1 MKSLLTLF
9 VPRLISARPATTF
22 DQAQDILAK
31 SREAYSKLK
40 TYSDQGTVVEQSDN
54 IFNRARFR
62 TFRRQP
68 KDFYYEYGWRTST
81 GSGGTISIGGHLVFW
96 MKNGD
101 LETWDE
107 VGKMHRSY
115 PAGSSNQITPIAGG
129 YSSTHGA
136 LPLIASFLFPKAT
149 ILNDVAEIATLS
161 YAGME
166 NIGGHKCH
174 KLVGI
179 AQSHYPSG
187 QTFNTRPVA
196 IWIDADT
203 YLLRQF
209 FTDTP
214 RNRGAGEI
222 YRVTITVNPVPN
234 PTLSDANFTYKV
246 PST

>member
-1 MKSLLTLF
+1 MKLLLTLV
-9 VPRLISARPATTF
+9 VPVLISAKPVTAV

-31 SREAYSKLK
+31 SREAYSRLK
-40 TYSDQGTVVEQSDN
+40 TYADQGTVVEQSDN
-54 IFNRARFR
+54 TYNKAKFR

-68 KDFYYEYGWRTST
+68 RDFYYEYGWRTLT
-81 GSGGTISIGGHLVFW
+81 GAGGTIPLDGRLVFW

-107 VGKMHRSY
+107 AGRMHRSF
-115 PAGSSNQITPIAGG
+115 PAGSSNQIAPIAGG

-161 YAGME
+161 YAGTE
-166 NIGGHKCH
+166 NLAGHKCH

-179 AQSHYPSG
+179 AQSKYPSG

-196 IWIDADT
+196 MWIDADS

-209 FTDTP
+209 FTDRP
-214 RNRGAGEI
+214 KNRAAGEI
-222 YRVTITVNPVPN
+222 YRVTITINPVQN
-234 PTLSDANFTYKV
+234 PTLTDANFTYRI
-246 PST
+246 PGA